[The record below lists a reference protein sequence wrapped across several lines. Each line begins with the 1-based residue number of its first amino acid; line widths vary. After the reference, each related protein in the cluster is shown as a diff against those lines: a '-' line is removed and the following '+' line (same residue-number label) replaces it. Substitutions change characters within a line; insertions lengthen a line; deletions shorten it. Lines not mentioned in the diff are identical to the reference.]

1 MLFKY
6 YVFEWV
12 YVMFRFLVKMGE
24 QKIEDNESPREG
36 HKFTYLSCVVFL
48 SSSETNIYAL
58 LEGYKSD
65 KIP

>member
-1 MLFKY
+1 
-6 YVFEWV
+6 
-12 YVMFRFLVKMGE
+12 MFLFLVKMGE

-36 HKFTYLSCVVFL
+36 HKFTYLSCVAFL